1 MSYTTATHHT
11 KHPSLLTHV
20 RTASFL
26 NDDMDVAA
34 DTGADDEADNTATE
48 IFIDQLILL
57 PLVPS
62 SQSSR
67 TVPLP

>member
-11 KHPSLLTHV
+11 KHSSLLTYV
-20 RTASFL
+20 GTASFL

-34 DTGADDEADNTATE
+34 DTAADDEADNTATE

-67 TVPLP
+67 TVLLP